1 MKGENKMKRN
11 LLSIIILALLV
22 VNIVLSAIMMVS
34 VSSASKKTA
43 SLVAD
48 IATIVGIEI
57 NGLPDSNLTPTVSMA
72 DTAVHNV
79 EGELTIP
86 LKKGEDG
93 EDHYA
98 VGSVSLSMDSKSK
111 DYKKYS
117 ETMADRDGLI
127 KDIIFAVMGN
137 YTVDEARN
145 NSEAIKEEI
154 LKQIQ
159 ELFGSTFIYGVSYNF
174 LYN

>member
-11 LLSIIILALLV
+11 LVSIIILALLV

-48 IATIVGIEI
+48 ISALVGIEV
-57 NGLPDSNLTPTVSMA
+57 NGLPQSELTQSVSMA

-93 EDHYA
+93 NDHYA
-98 VGSVSLSMDSKSK
+98 VGSVSLSLDTKHK
-111 DYKKYS
+111 DYKNYA
-117 ETMADRDGLI
+117 ETMADMDGII
-127 KDIIFAVMGN
+127 KDIVFEVMGN
-137 YTVDEARN
+137 YTVDEARS
-145 NSEAIKEEI
+145 NSETIKAEI
-154 LKQIQ
+154 LAKLQ
-159 ELFGSTFIYGVSYNF
+159 ERFDSTFIYSVSYNF

>member
-34 VSSASKKTA
+34 VASASKKTGA
-43 SLVAD
+43 LVAD
-48 IATIVGIEI
+48 ISSILGIEI
-57 NGLPDSNLTPTVSMA
+57 NGLPEGEITPTVSMA

-86 LKKGEDG
+86 LKKSEDG
-93 EDHYA
+93 QDHYA
-98 VGSVSLSMDSKSK
+98 VGSVSLSMDTKNK
-111 DYKKYS
+111 DYKNYS
-117 ETMADRDGLI
+117 ETMSDMDGII
-127 KDIIFAVMGN
+127 KDIVFAVMGN
-137 YTVDEARN
+137 YTVDEARSS
-145 NSEAIKEEI
+145 SETIKAEI
-154 LKQIQ
+154 LSKLQ
-159 ELFGSTFIYGVSYNF
+159 ERFGSTFIYDVSYNF

>member
-1 MKGENKMKRN
+1 MKRN

-22 VNIVLSAIMMVS
+22 VNIVLTAIMMVS

-48 IATIVGIEI
+48 ISTLVGIEV
-57 NGLPDSNLTPTVSMA
+57 NGLPDSNLTPAVSMA

-79 EGELTIP
+79 AGELTIP

-98 VGSVSLSMDSKSK
+98 VGSVSLSMDSKNK

-117 ETMADRDGLI
+117 ETMADMDGII
-127 KDIIFAVMGN
+127 KDIVFAVMGN
-137 YTVDEARN
+137 YTVDEARS
-145 NSEAIKEEI
+145 NSEPIKNEI
-154 LKQIQ
+154 LKKIQ
-159 ELFGSTFIYGVSYNF
+159 ERFDSTFIYSVSYNF

>member
-1 MKGENKMKRN
+1 MKRN

-43 SLVAD
+43 ALVSD
-48 IATIVGIEI
+48 IATIIGVEI
-57 NGLPDSNLTPTVSMA
+57 NGLPQSDVAGAASVSMA

-79 EGELTIP
+79 AGELTIP
-86 LKKGEDG
+86 LKKSEGDE

-98 VGSVSLSMDSKSK
+98 VGSVSLSLDSKHA

-117 ETMADRDGLI
+117 ETMADMDGII
-127 KDIIFAVMGN
+127 KDIVFSVMAK
-137 YTVDEARN
+137 YTVDEARADA
-145 NSEAIKEEI
+145 EPIKAEI
-154 LKQIQ
+154 LEKLQ
-159 ELFGSTFIYGVSYNF
+159 ERFDSTFIYSVSFNF
-174 LYN
+174 LYS

>member
-1 MKGENKMKRN
+1 MKGENKMRRN

-43 SLVAD
+43 TLVAD
-48 IATIVGIEI
+48 IATLVGIEV
-57 NGLPDSNLTPTVSMA
+57 NGLPEADATQAVSMA

-79 EGELTIP
+79 AGELTIP

-93 EDHYA
+93 NDHYA
-98 VGSVSLSMDSKSK
+98 VGSVSLSLDMKHA

-117 ETMADRDGLI
+117 ETMADMDGII
-127 KDIIFAVMGN
+127 KDIVFAVMGN
-137 YTVDEARN
+137 YTVDEARSD
-145 NSEAIKEEI
+145 SETIKAEM
-154 LKQIQ
+154 LAKIQ
-159 ELFGSTFIYGVSYNF
+159 ERFCSTFIYSVSYNF

>member
-48 IATIVGIEI
+48 IATIVGIEV

-79 EGELTIP
+79 AGELTIP

-117 ETMADRDGLI
+117 ETMADMDGII
-127 KDIIFAVMGN
+127 KDIVFAVMGN
-137 YTVDEARN
+137 YTVDEART
-145 NSEAIKEEI
+145 NSESIKQEI
-154 LKQIQ
+154 LKKIQ
-159 ELFGSTFIYGVSYNF
+159 ERFDSTFIYSVSYNF

>member
-1 MKGENKMKRN
+1 MKRN

-43 SLVAD
+43 ALVSD
-48 IATIVGIEI
+48 IATIIGVEI
-57 NGLPDSNLTPTVSMA
+57 DGLPQSDVGGVSVSMA

-79 EGELTIP
+79 AGELTIP
-86 LKKGEDG
+86 LKKSEGDE

-98 VGSVSLSMDSKSK
+98 VGSVSLSLDSKHA

-117 ETMADRDGLI
+117 ETMADMDGII
-127 KDIIFAVMGN
+127 KDIVFSVMAK
-137 YTVDEARN
+137 YTVDEARTDA
-145 NSEAIKEEI
+145 EPIKAEI
-154 LKQIQ
+154 LEKLQ
-159 ELFGSTFIYGVSYNF
+159 ERFDSTFIYSVSFYF
-174 LYN
+174 LYS

>member
-1 MKGENKMKRN
+1 MKMKRN

-43 SLVAD
+43 ALVAD
-48 IATIVGIEI
+48 ISSLVGIEI
-57 NGLPDSNLTPTVSMA
+57 NGLPQAGHTQTVSMA

-93 EDHYA
+93 GDHYA
-98 VGSVSLSMDSKSK
+98 VGSVSLSLDTKNE
-111 DYKKYS
+111 DYKSYS
-117 ETMADRDGLI
+117 ETMASMDGII
-127 KDIIFAVMGN
+127 KDIVFAVMGN
-137 YTVDEARN
+137 YTVDEARS
-145 NSEAIKEEI
+145 NSEEIKAEI
-154 LKQIQ
+154 LAKLQ
-159 ELFGSTFIYGVSYNF
+159 ERFDSTFIYSVSYNF

>member
-1 MKGENKMKRN
+1 MKRN

-48 IATIVGIEI
+48 ISALVGIEI
-57 NGLPDSNLTPTVSMA
+57 NGLPESDLTTNVSMA

-86 LKKGEDG
+86 LKKGED
-93 EDHYA
+93 HYA
-98 VGSVSLSMDSKSK
+98 VGSVSLSLDTKNK
-111 DYKKYS
+111 DYKNYS
-117 ETMADRDGLI
+117 ETMSEMDGII
-127 KDIIFAVMGN
+127 KDIVFAVMGN
-137 YTVDEARN
+137 YTVDEARSS
-145 NSEAIKEEI
+145 SEAIKAEI
-154 LKQIQ
+154 LTQLQ
-159 ELFGSTFIYGVSYNF
+159 QRFDSTFIYSVSYNF

>member
-1 MKGENKMKRN
+1 MKRN

-34 VSSASKKTA
+34 VSSASRKTA
-43 SLVAD
+43 ALVAD
-48 IATIVGIEI
+48 IASIVGIEI
-57 NGLPDSNLTPTVSMA
+57 NGLPQAEHTQTVSMA

-93 EDHYA
+93 NDHYA
-98 VGSVSLSMDSKSK
+98 VGSVSLSLDTKNA
-111 DYKKYS
+111 DYKNYS
-117 ETMADRDGLI
+117 ETMSSMDGII
-127 KDIIFAVMGN
+127 KDIVFEVMGN
-137 YTVDEARN
+137 YTVDEARS
-145 NSEAIKEEI
+145 NSEAIKAEI
-154 LKQIQ
+154 LTKLQ
-159 ELFGSTFIYGVSYNF
+159 ERFDSTFIYSVSYNF

>member
-98 VGSVSLSMDSKSK
+98 VGSVSLSMDSKNK

-117 ETMADRDGLI
+117 ETMADMDGII
-127 KDIIFAVMGN
+127 KDIVFAVMCN
-137 YTVDEARN
+137 YTVDEART
-145 NSEAIKEEI
+145 NSEPIKQEI
-154 LKQIQ
+154 LKKIQ
-159 ELFGSTFIYGVSYNF
+159 ERFDSTFIYGVSYNF

>member
-1 MKGENKMKRN
+1 MKRN

-22 VNIVLSAIMMVS
+22 VNIVLTAIMMVS

-48 IATIVGIEI
+48 ISTLVGIEV
-57 NGLPDSNLTPTVSMA
+57 NGLPDSNLTPAVSMA

-79 EGELTIP
+79 AGELTIP

-93 EDHYA
+93 EDHCA
-98 VGSVSLSMDSKSK
+98 VGSVSLSMDSKNK

-117 ETMADRDGLI
+117 ETMADMDGII
-127 KDIIFAVMGN
+127 KDIVFAVMGN
-137 YTVDEARN
+137 YTVDEARS
-145 NSEAIKEEI
+145 NSEPIKNEI
-154 LKQIQ
+154 LKKIQ
-159 ELFGSTFIYGVSYNF
+159 ERFDSTFIYSVSYNF